1 LNLKSKKEMS
11 DYLNKLLCTEGIDFT
26 PMKANDLK
34 KLIIILSNL
43 ESLIKKRFRSGVKA
57 EVKKMLNESEIVNK
71 VIGWL
76 TED

>member
-1 LNLKSKKEMS
+1 MNLKSKKEMS